1 MITKD
6 KQAVKLIEISSFE
19 RDILIFL
26 CNELKEVL
34 KKTHP
39 FELVNLEEIRIRA
52 GKPVMLQNRRG
63 SFFLNCNGKLTNN
76 KFNLFYMNQEQIL
89 KTLTLISENS
99 IYAFLDEIKN
109 GFLTLKGGHRV
120 GITGRVVLEGERVKN
135 IKDISGLNI
144 RISKEVTDCS
154 LKIMKYIINDKNEVY
169 NTLLI
174 SPPGCGKTTMLRDI
188 TRNISDGIEEMGFLG
203 VKVGLV
209 DERSEIAACYRG
221 IPQKRVGVQTDV
233 LDACPKQLGMTM
245 MLRSMSPDVIVTD
258 EIGGDGD
265 KNSIMQVLNAG
276 VKIITTAHGYSISQ
290 LKTRKEV
297 LSLIEEKVFER
308 FIVLSAAEGPGTVE
322 EVIDGKNMEVIF
334 RRGKNG
340 D

>member
-6 KQAVKLIEISSFE
+6 KQVVKMVEIRSFE
-19 RDILIFL
+19 KDILKFL
-26 CNELKEVL
+26 CCELKEVL
-34 KKTHP
+34 IKVNP

-63 SFFLNCNGKLTNN
+63 SFFLNCEGKLTNN
-76 KFNLFYMNQEQIL
+76 KFNLFYMDQEQIL

-120 GITGRVVLEGERVKN
+120 GIAGRVVLEENGIKN
-135 IKDISGLNI
+135 IKDISSLNI
-144 RISKEVTDCS
+144 RISREVTDCS
-154 LKIMKYIINDKNEVY
+154 LKIMKYIINDNNEVY

-174 SPPGCGKTTMLRDI
+174 SPPQCGKTTMLRDI
-188 TRNISDGIEEMGFLG
+188 TRNISDGIEKIGFKG
-203 VKVGLV
+203 VKVGLI
-209 DERSEIAACYRG
+209 DERSEIAACYKG
-221 IPQKRVGVQTDV
+221 VPQKRVGVQTDV
-233 LDACPKQLGMTM
+233 LDGCPKQLGMTI

-258 EIGGDGD
+258 EIGGSGD
-265 KNSIMQVLNAG
+265 KHSIMQVLNAG
-276 VKIITTAHGYSISQ
+276 IKIISTAHGYNISQ

-322 EVIDGKNMEVIF
+322 EIIDGKSMEVIF
-334 RRGKNG
+334 RREKNG
-340 D
+340 S